1 LKHSSS
7 FYELSPIIHFLRLKT
22 MKILL
27 RTALILFFVIQTT
40 ILMASTPKIPLRD
53 FFKNPEK
60 TAYQISPDGN
70 WISYLAP
77 YERRLN
83 VFVMPRSGGEA
94 KRITSEMA
102 RDMAG
107 YFWKSNDRILYLKD
121 KAGDENFHLLSVDL
135 NGENLKDLTPFDS
148 VTVQIVDE
156 LEEHPDEMLIGVNKR
171 NKEIFDVYKINVKSG
186 EMKLAAENPGNI
198 TGWITDHEGN
208 IRAAITTDGVTAT
221 LLYRENEKD
230 QFKEILTTNFKES
243 ISPLFFTFD
252 NKYVYASSNIGRD
265 KSAIV
270 KFDISSGKELET
282 IFEHPEV
289 DISDLNFSKKRKVL
303 TSIIYTTWK
312 RERKFLDQHTE
323 DIFTSIQS
331 KLPNY
336 EIVLTSEN
344 KEEDIFTVRT
354 YSDRSLGAYYLY
366 EVNGDKLTKLTD
378 ISPWL
383 DENDLCVM
391 KPISY
396 KSRDGLT
403 INGYLTLPKG
413 KEPKNLPVI
422 INPHGGPWHRD
433 QWGYNPEVQL
443 FANRG
448 YAVLQVNFRG
458 STGYG
463 RKFWESSF
471 KQWGKTMQND
481 VSDGVKWII
490 DQGIANPK
498 EIAIYGGSYGGYCT
512 LAGMTFTPE
521 LYACGIDYVGVSNL
535 FTFMKTI
542 PPYWKPFLDMMYEM
556 VGNPEKD
563 KELLAAASPVFHV
576 DQIKSP
582 LLVIQGAKDP
592 RVNIDESN
600 QIVEALKKRGIDV
613 PYLVKENE
621 GHGFHNEENRFE
633 AYEAMETFLEKHLN

>member
-1 LKHSSS
+1 
-7 FYELSPIIHFLRLKT
+7 

-27 RTALILFFVIQTT
+27 RTALFFIFLIQTT
-40 ILMASTPKIPLRD
+40 NSMALVPKIPLRD

-83 VFVMPRSGGEA
+83 VFIMPRTDGEA
-94 KRITSEMA
+94 KRITSETA

-107 YFWKSNDRILYLKD
+107 YFWKSNDRIIYLKD

-148 VTVQIVDE
+148 ITVQVVDE
-156 LEEHPDEMLIGVNKR
+156 LEEQPDEMLIGLNQR
-171 NKEIFDVYKINVKSG
+171 NKEIFDVYRINVKTG

-198 TGWITDHEGN
+198 TGWVTDHDGN
-208 IRAAITTDGVTAT
+208 IRVAVTNDGVNTS

-230 QFKEILTTNFKES
+230 TFKTILTTNFKES
-243 ISPLFFTFD
+243 INPLFFTFD
-252 NKYVYASSNIGRD
+252 NKYLYAASNLNRD

-270 KFDISSGKELET
+270 KYDIANGKEMET

-289 DISDLNFSKKRKVL
+289 DITDLNFSKKRKVL
-303 TSIIYTTWK
+303 TSINYTTWK
-312 RERKFLDQHTE
+312 RQRKFLDQHTE
-323 DIFTSIQS
+323 DIFTSLQS

-344 KEEDIFTVRT
+344 KNEDIYTVRT
-354 YSDRSLGAYYLY
+354 YSDRSLGACYIY
-366 EVNGDKLTKLTD
+366 EVNGDKLTKLAD

-383 DENDLCVM
+383 NENDLCEM

-396 KSRDGLT
+396 TSRDGLT

-413 KEPKNLPVI
+413 KDPKNLPVI

-433 QWGYNPEVQL
+433 LWGYNPEVQL

-463 RKFWESSF
+463 RKFWEASF
-471 KQWGKTMQND
+471 KQWGKRMQDD
-481 VSDGVKWII
+481 VSDGVKWIEA
-490 DQGIANPK
+490 QGIADPK
-498 EIAIYGGSYGGYCT
+498 RIAIYGGSYGGYCC
-512 LAGMTFTPE
+512 LAGMAFTPD

-542 PPYWKPFLDMMYEM
+542 PPYWKPFLEMMYEQ
-556 VGNPEKD
+556 VGDPDKD
-563 KELLAAASPVFHV
+563 KDLLMAASPVFHV

-592 RVNIDESN
+592 RVNINESN

-633 AYEAMETFLEKHLN
+633 AYEAMENFLQKHLN

>member
-1 LKHSSS
+1 
-7 FYELSPIIHFLRLKT
+7 

-27 RTALILFFVIQTT
+27 RTALIFFFVIQST
-40 ILMASTPKIPLRD
+40 ISMALVPKIPLRD

-83 VFVMPRSGGEA
+83 VFIMPRSGGEA
-94 KRITSEMA
+94 KRITSETA

-107 YFWKSNDRILYLKD
+107 YFWKSNDRIIYLKD

-148 VTVQIVDE
+148 ITVQVVDE
-156 LEEHPDEMLIGVNKR
+156 LEEQPDEMLIGLNKR

-198 TGWITDHEGN
+198 TGWVTDHDGN
-208 IRAAITTDGVTAT
+208 IRVASTSDGVNTS

-230 QFKEILTTNFKES
+230 VFKTILTTNFKEQVN
-243 ISPLFFTFD
+243 PLFFTFD
-252 NKYVYASSNIGRD
+252 NKYLYVSSNQNRD

-270 KFDISSGKELET
+270 KYDIGNGKEMET

-289 DISDLNFSKKRKVL
+289 DITDLNFSKKRKVL
-303 TSIIYTTWK
+303 TSINYTTWK
-312 RERKFLDQHTE
+312 RQRKFLDQHTE
-323 DIFTSIQS
+323 DIFTSLQS

-344 KEEDIFTVRT
+344 KNEDIYTVRT
-354 YSDRSLGAYYLY
+354 YSDRSLGACYIY
-366 EVNGDKLTKLTD
+366 EVSSDKLTKLAD

-383 DENDLCVM
+383 NENDLCEM

-396 KSRDGLT
+396 TSRDGLK

-413 KEPKNLPVI
+413 KDPKNLPVV

-433 QWGYNPEVQL
+433 LWGYNPEVQL

-490 DQGIANPK
+490 DQGIADPK
-498 EIAIYGGSYGGYCT
+498 RVAIYGGSYGGYCT
-512 LAGMTFTPE
+512 LAGMTFTPD

-542 PPYWKPFLDMMYEM
+542 PPYWKPFLEMMYEQ
-556 VGNPEKD
+556 VGDPEKD
-563 KELLAAASPVFHV
+563 KDLLMAASPVFHV

-582 LLVIQGAKDP
+582 LFVIQGAKDP

-633 AYEAMETFLEKHLN
+633 AYEAMEKFLAKHLN